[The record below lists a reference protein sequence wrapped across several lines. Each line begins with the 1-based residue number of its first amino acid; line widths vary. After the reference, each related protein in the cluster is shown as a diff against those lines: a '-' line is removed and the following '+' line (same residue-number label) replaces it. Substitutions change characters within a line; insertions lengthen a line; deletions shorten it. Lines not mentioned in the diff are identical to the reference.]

1 MESLFESF
9 GWLHFWLIM
18 AVAMTILEIVTVAF
32 FALPF
37 ALGALVTAF
46 FAWLEMPLAG
56 QIGVFAVSSFLMMFV
71 IQKTVKKYFMGKKG
85 VEVRSGTDRLI
96 GMSATVLK
104 RIEGRMTRGEIK
116 VEGEIWSAV
125 AENDEHYG
133 EGERVKV
140 VAVEGAKLIVE
151 KA

>member
-1 MESLFESF
+1 MESIMESF
-9 GWLHFWLIM
+9 GWTHFWLIL
-18 AVAMTILEIVTVAF
+18 AVVMTIIEILTVAF

-37 ALGALVTAF
+37 ALGGLITAL

-71 IQKTVKKYFMGKKG
+71 IQKTVKKYFMGKGGSAAK
-85 VEVRSGTDRLI
+85 SGTDRLI
-96 GMSATVLK
+96 GMNATVLK
-104 RIEGRMTRGEIK
+104 RIQGRTMRGEIK

-125 AENDEHYG
+125 AENEENYD

-140 VAVEGAKLIVE
+140 AAVEGAKLIVE